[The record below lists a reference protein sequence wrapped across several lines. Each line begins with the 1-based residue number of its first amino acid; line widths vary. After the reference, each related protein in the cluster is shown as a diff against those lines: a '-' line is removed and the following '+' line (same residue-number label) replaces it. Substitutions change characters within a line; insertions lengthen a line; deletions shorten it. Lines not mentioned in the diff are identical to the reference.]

1 MKIVMA
7 LMAAFALLTG
17 GMGIAYAA
25 EDPEPTAARTCEV
38 VDRDILDVNA
48 QLDEALADAKLP
60 VTLDGVTYQN
70 LGAVNTALAALPN
83 IDAVSGLRN
92 QLKAI
97 VDANALVKNLNVDLD
112 ALKNERTTCVTET
125 PIENPVETDPPFES
139 CQEAL
144 DAGVTLPILKGNENY
159 SENLDSDGDGVA
171 CELGDGDG
179 TGGNT
184 DEPTPADP
192 ATDNNDSDNDVI
204 NPTQFDDIPN
214 TSRGVDTGGL

>member
-7 LMAAFALLTG
+7 LLAAFALLTG
-17 GMGIAYAA
+17 GMGISYAA
-25 EDPEPTAARTCEV
+25 EEPEPTQDCLAKKSRL
-38 VDRDILDVNA
+38 VDLQA
-48 QLDEALADAKLP
+48 QLEAALGNTVIGVKTVQDAIDTLPGLEPGSEEALDLQNIITLGTQVNVTQGLVDEACATEEPP
-60 VTLDGVTYQN
+60 VTEV
-70 LGAVNTALAALPN
+70 
-83 IDAVSGLRN
+83 
-92 QLKAI
+92 
-97 VDANALVKNLNVDLD
+97 
-112 ALKNERTTCVTET
+112 

-179 TGGNT
+179 TGGST